1 MRWRSRG
8 GMAEEGE
15 LLHYT
20 LLAGWL
26 DWHVSRRGRRDG
38 VGGMTETAPALST
51 SRTSAVSKQEFPHR
65 FFSVRP
71 SAGFRCEHAN
81 GPAGPAWPVAV
92 VLRAS

>member
-26 DWHVSRRGRRDG
+26 DWHVSRRGRQNG

-51 SRTSAVSKQEFPHR
+51 SRTSAISKQEFLHL
-65 FFSVRP
+65 RP
-71 SAGFRCEHAN
+71 P
-81 GPAGPAWPVAV
+81 PASLAFPASRHLSRYHNCPAPYPST
-92 VLRAS
+92 AFMI